1 MYTRAWSIQ
10 NVQTLIYSF
19 FFLRMAMISVSV
31 YSLKYVKYGKLS
43 KFPERMHLI
52 SKPDL
57 QVSHHM
63 VCFQLIFRV
72 FARALSQSLFDFAY
86 SSPAFSYS
94 FSLSLFLFVL
104 RLSTYL
110 RNTSIDLVCI
120 LLPAWLP
127 RWCSYYHTL
136 LTCGETWVRFLLG
149 TTCFSF
155 HVRCL
160 SEVMLHSVR
169 LWNFIYSFKISIVFL
184 KRS

>member
-1 MYTRAWSIQ
+1 MVNTKCSNI
-10 NVQTLIYSF
+10 NLFI

-94 FSLSLFLFVL
+94 FSLSLSLSLSLFLFVL

-120 LLPAWLP
+120 LLPA
-127 RWCSYYHTL
+127 
-136 LTCGETWVRFLLG
+136 
-149 TTCFSF
+149 
-155 HVRCL
+155 
-160 SEVMLHSVR
+160 
-169 LWNFIYSFKISIVFL
+169 
-184 KRS
+184 